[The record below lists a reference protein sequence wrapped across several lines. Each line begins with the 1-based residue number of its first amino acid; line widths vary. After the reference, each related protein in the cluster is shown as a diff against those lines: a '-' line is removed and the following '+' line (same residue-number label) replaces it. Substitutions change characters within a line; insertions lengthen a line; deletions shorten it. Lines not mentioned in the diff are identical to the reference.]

1 MDKTHFDDPD
11 CIYSL
16 GCFLVSFF
24 MHFQGDISN
33 FWSLKE
39 RGDGLT
45 LRVLLRLLTRPLS
58 NNDDNSNNITGTFI
72 FLFAVLLRCNTL
84 QEEFLNKNGLAIV
97 SHAFTKEN
105 DFIMEGTAYLLGYF
119 SLDVFD
125 V

>member
-1 MDKTHFDDPD
+1 MDKTHFNDPD

-16 GCFLVSFF
+16 GCFLISFF

-58 NNDDNSNNITGTFI
+58 NDITGTFI
-72 FLFAVLLRCNTL
+72 FLFAVLLRCNSL

-97 SHAFTKEN
+97 SNAFTKEN
-105 DFIMEGTAYLLGYF
+105 NFIMEGTAYLLGYLFIGF
-119 SLDVFD
+119 S
-125 V
+125 